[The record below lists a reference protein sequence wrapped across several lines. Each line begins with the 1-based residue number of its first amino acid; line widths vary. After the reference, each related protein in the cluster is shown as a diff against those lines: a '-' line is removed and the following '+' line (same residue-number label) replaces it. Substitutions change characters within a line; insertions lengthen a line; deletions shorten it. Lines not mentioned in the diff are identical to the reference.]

1 VVRELAFAHTITPTF
16 GHRNNPPVA
25 RCSLTLTPSSR
36 ATGEPKEKHARQNYR
51 PVDQVAILPVGSPH
65 RGRVGASL
73 SGAKAA
79 RRHPML
85 ILSATV
91 IFGLA
96 VARYK
101 LKGLY
106 NDAGLRDK
114 PLADDQPGD

>member
-1 VVRELAFAHTITPTF
+1 VVRELAFAHTITPTL
-16 GHRNNPPVA
+16 GHRNNPLVA
-25 RCSLTLTPSSR
+25 RFLTPSSSRR

-51 PVDQVAILPVGSPH
+51 PVVQVAILPVGSPH

-101 LKGLY
+101 LKGLH
-106 NDAGLRDK
+106 NDEGLRDK
-114 PLADDQPGD
+114 PVADDQPGDD